1 MLDLSLFLNY
11 WIFNAYLW
19 VIAGIL
25 IIIIEFVLS
34 GEGTIILPT
43 GLACFFIALLLTINN
58 SNFMVNLKFEYA
70 TLHNILLLDNW
81 VNTLYW
87 YSGSTIFIAIILRK
101 ILIGKNEEDINNY

>member
-43 GLACFFIALLLTINN
+43 GLACFFIALFNN
-58 SNFMVNLKFEYA
+58 D
-70 TLHNILLLDNW
+70 I
-81 VNTLYW
+81 
-87 YSGSTIFIAIILRK
+87 K
-101 ILIGKNEEDINNY
+101 ILYNRIVLI